1 MDLVTNLRG
10 RLKNTSL
17 SVNNALLPVFESV
30 SNAIHAIEDTELP
43 MDQGKIAVE
52 IVRDSQFLL
61 NYADDHDSRGNAPI
75 TAFKITDN
83 GIGFTPENMESFR
96 TLDTQYKAERG
107 GRGVGRLLWLKAFSR
122 ASIHSAF
129 LDEQGTCMV
138 REFNFDAKNGIAN
151 DEIHHAESVH
161 TGTSVKLESFKEN
174 FRKHA
179 PKTTKV
185 IANSLLAHCL
195 WYFVRPGSAP
205 HIVIVDEDERIRLDE
220 IYEQHMMTS
229 ASTED
234 INIKDNNFELIH
246 IKLAGSS
253 NWNHSIAYCAANRM
267 VREENIKGRIP
278 GLFGSLN
285 DEMGDFVY
293 QCYVSSSLLDDR
305 VRSERT
311 SFDIQEEPSPL
322 FKKSEVSFV
331 EIRNSVLERATN
343 FLSPYLEHNK
353 QLGKER
359 VEAFITRK
367 APRYRPILA
376 RIPEDELAVD
386 PEIQDKDLDLVLHK
400 HLVQLEREVLEEGHS
415 VMAPEHDEDPYDYS
429 ARLED
434 YLAKVEDIKRSDLA
448 NYISHRKVVIDLL
461 EMAIQRNEDGSYSR
475 EDLLHGLIMPMR
487 TDSTDGTFDSRN
499 LWLIDERLAF
509 HDYLASDKRLDSTP
523 VTRAGPRGLDRDREL
538 ISGIF

>member
-30 SNAIHAIEDTELP
+30 SNAIHAIEDAELP

-52 IVRDSQFLL
+52 IVRDSQFSL
-61 NYADDHDSRGNAPI
+61 NYADNDDSRANAPI
-75 TAFKITDN
+75 SAFTITDN

-122 ASIHSAF
+122 ASIRSVF
-129 LDEQGTCMV
+129 LDEQGTCLV
-138 REFNFDAKNGIAN
+138 REFNFDAKNGIVK
-151 DEIHHAESVH
+151 DEIHHAKSVR
-161 TGTSVKLESFKEN
+161 TGTSVKLETFKEN

-195 WYFVRPGSAP
+195 WYFVRSGGAP
-205 HIVIVDEDERIRLDE
+205 HIVIVDKDERIRLDE

-253 NWNHSIAYCAANRM
+253 NWNHSIAYCASNRM

-278 GLFGSLN
+278 GLFGSLD

-311 SFDIQEEPSPL
+311 SFDIQEEPTPL
-322 FKKSEVSFV
+322 FQK
-331 EIRNSVLERATN
+331 
-343 FLSPYLEHNK
+343 
-353 QLGKER
+353 
-359 VEAFITRK
+359 
-367 APRYRPILA
+367 
-376 RIPEDELAVD
+376 
-386 PEIQDKDLDLVLHK
+386 
-400 HLVQLEREVLEEGHS
+400 
-415 VMAPEHDEDPYDYS
+415 
-429 ARLED
+429 
-434 YLAKVEDIKRSDLA
+434 KRS
-448 NYISHRKVVIDLL
+448 
-461 EMAIQRNEDGSYSR
+461 
-475 EDLLHGLIMPMR
+475 
-487 TDSTDGTFDSRN
+487 
-499 LWLIDERLAF
+499 
-509 HDYLASDKRLDSTP
+509 
-523 VTRAGPRGLDRDREL
+523 
-538 ISGIF
+538 IFC